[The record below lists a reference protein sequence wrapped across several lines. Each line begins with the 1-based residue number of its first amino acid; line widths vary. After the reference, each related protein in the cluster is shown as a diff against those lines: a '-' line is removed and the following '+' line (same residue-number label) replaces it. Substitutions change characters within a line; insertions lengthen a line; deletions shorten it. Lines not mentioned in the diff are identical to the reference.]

1 MVRIAL
7 PGGIGRVLALRGPRL
22 YLGGNLQSNACT
34 WASRT
39 AFAWLTWE
47 LTHSSTWLGLM
58 VMAEMLPMVLLAPA
72 GGSTVDRYGA
82 LRCTIISQAAL
93 GAAALLLAAFTFA
106 GLVNAYVLLA
116 FAFLQGSVLP
126 INNPSHLALIGKIV
140 PTSELRPAVALQSAI
155 VQTSRFIGPAIAGL
169 FLNWGGAGVVF
180 LLNGLSF
187 FVFLIFLYRIPM
199 LEGDAPRRS
208 QGGLTSDF
216 VDAVRYARGHEVIG
230 ATIAFSAI
238 YTFLIRSL
246 VELMPAFADQ
256 AFQRGSNGLAWLL
269 AVQGVGSLVSAVL
282 LAARDS
288 TRSLGRVFT
297 LYAVISAV
305 VMIAFVLDPE
315 FWTALVLIAVY
326 GFASSNVS
334 ICSQTIVQA
343 EVDQAM
349 RARVM
354 GMLGLTFRAVPAAG
368 ALVMGWVVERLGLS
382 WPFVAAALACL
393 ACAPMLTAKLRR
405 A

>member
-1 MVRIAL
+1 MVALAL
-7 PGGIGRVLALRGPRL
+7 PGGIGRVLALRGPCL
-22 YLGGNLQSNACT
+22 YLAGNLQSNACT

-47 LTHSSTWLGLM
+47 LTHSSTWLGMM
-58 VMAEMLPMVLLAPA
+58 VAAEMLPMVLLAPA

-93 GAAALLLAAFTFA
+93 GAAALVLAAVTYA

-126 INNPSHLALIGKIV
+126 LNNPSHLALIGKIV
-140 PTSELRPAVALQSAI
+140 PSSELRPAVALQSAI
-155 VQTSRFIGPAIAGL
+155 VQTSRFIGPALAGL
-169 FLNWGGAGVVF
+169 LLTWGGAGSVF

-187 FVFLIFLYRIPM
+187 FFFLIFLARIQTI
-199 LEGDAPRRS
+199 ESDAPRKSAR
-208 QGGLTSDF
+208 GLTSDF
-216 VDAVRYARGHEVIG
+216 MEALRYARAHQVIG
-230 ATIAFSAI
+230 TTIAFSAI
-238 YTFLIRSL
+238 YTFLIRSMI
-246 VELMPAFADQ
+246 ELMPAFADQ
-256 AFQRGSNGLAWLL
+256 VFRRGANGLAWLL

-282 LAARDS
+282 LAAHDG
-288 TRSLGRVFT
+288 TRPLGKLFT
-297 LYAVISAV
+297 IYAMASAV
-305 VMIAFVLDPE
+305 MMAFFVLDPE
-315 FWTALVLIAVY
+315 FWSALVLIALY
-326 GFASSNVS
+326 GFASSNAS
-334 ICSQTIVQA
+334 IVSQTIVQA

-368 ALVMGWVVERLGLS
+368 ALGMGWICERLGLT
-382 WPFVAAALACL
+382 WPFVAAACACL
-393 ACAPMLTAKLRR
+393 ACGPALYTRLKR